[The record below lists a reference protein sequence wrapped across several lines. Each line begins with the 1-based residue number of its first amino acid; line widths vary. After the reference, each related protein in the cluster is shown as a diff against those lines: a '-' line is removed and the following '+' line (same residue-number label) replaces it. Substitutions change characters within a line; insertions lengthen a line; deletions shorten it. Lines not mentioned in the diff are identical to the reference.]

1 MKTNV
6 PLVLLGGL
14 TPEQFMKQY
23 WQKKPLLIRQAVPH
37 MMPLLSRAQLF
48 DMAARD
54 EVQSRLIQRKK
65 DKWFMAHG
73 PLARR
78 SLPTLKTDD
87 WTVLLQSVDQH
98 HAGARALMDQFRFIP
113 DARLDDLM
121 ISYATHGGGVGPHFD
136 SYDVF
141 LLQVQGT
148 RRWRIGRQS
157 DLRLKEGLP
166 LKILASF
173 EPEATYDLE
182 PGDMLYLPPRYAH
195 DGVAVGECMTYS
207 VGFRAPGESELA
219 GQLMARMA
227 DAPSERTRPPKAF
240 SDRSRPATS
249 TPALLPPDMLAFA
262 EGAIAKA
269 LSDKKALRRALGEY
283 LTEPAASS
291 WFDQGQWPAQ
301 PEGVRLA
308 LKTKMIY
315 FEQDVFINGDSLV
328 GSGRDLTLMQR
339 LANQR
344 YLSVNDLKNAS
355 TDVKNTLQDWCELG
369 WVEAD
374 A

>member
-1 MKTNV
+1 MKIND

-14 TPEQFMKQY
+14 SAEQFMKRY

-37 MMPLLSRAQLF
+37 MTPLLSRAQLF
-48 DMAARD
+48 EMAARD
-54 EVQSRLIQRKK
+54 EVQSRFIQRKK
-65 DKWFMAHG
+65 DKWLMAHG

-87 WTVLLQSVDQH
+87 WTVLLQSVDLH

-148 RRWRIGRQS
+148 RQWRIGRQS

-166 LKILASF
+166 LKILATF
-173 EPEATYDLE
+173 EPEVTYDLE

-195 DGVAVGECMTYS
+195 DGVAIGECMTYS

-219 GQLMARMA
+219 GQLIARMA
-227 DAPSERTRPPKAF
+227 ETPFERPGHEKAF
-240 SDRSRPATS
+240 SDPSRPATS
-249 TPALLPPDMLAFA
+249 TPALLPSDMLAFA
-262 EGAIAKA
+262 EAAIAKV
-269 LSDKKALRRALGEY
+269 LLDKKALRRALGEY
-283 LTEPAASS
+283 LTEPAANC
-291 WFDQGQWPAQ
+291 WFDSGRWPVQ
-301 PEGVRLA
+301 PGRVQLA
-308 LKTKMIY
+308 SKTKMIY
-315 FEQDVFINGDSLV
+315 LGFDIFINGDSLV
-328 GSGRDLTLMQR
+328 GSGQDLVLMKR

-344 YLSVNDLKNAS
+344 YLSANDLNSAS
-355 TDVKNTLQDWCELG
+355 SDVQSTLQEWCELG
-369 WVEAD
+369 WLEAE